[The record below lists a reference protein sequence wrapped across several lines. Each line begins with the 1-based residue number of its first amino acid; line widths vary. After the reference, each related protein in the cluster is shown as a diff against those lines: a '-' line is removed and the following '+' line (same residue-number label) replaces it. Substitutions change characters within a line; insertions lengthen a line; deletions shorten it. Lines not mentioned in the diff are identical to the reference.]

1 MRTSVSVQLL
11 AAVIRLVSG
20 HGIIEDPAPRLAGLA
35 MKAAC
40 GEQVYNNQKS
50 DSGGNIQGILQV
62 AQNQKDYD
70 PTKCNIAL
78 CKGYQFADNT
88 ANVQTYSPGQVVPI
102 KVAIKAPH
110 TGVANVSIVN
120 TKSNAV
126 IGQPLISFSDYAS
139 NAHSIPANNTAFS
152 ITMPQDL
159 SACGQAG
166 NCVIQWFWDAPD
178 IKQTYESCVD
188 FQTGAG
194 GAAPAA
200 SSVAPAA
207 SAAPK
212 PKQKQAKANHCS
224 EEGDIEERQAPRR
237 ELVKRQSASVS
248 MVSMTNGPKTTLG
261 MSAIS
266 MSVTP
271 SVTGSAAAS
280 KATGSASGAS
290 GSAKESKSGDSSAS
304 KTKSGSTSG
313 TSSKSFS

>member
-11 AAVIRLVSG
+11 AAVIPLVSG

-88 ANVQTYSPGQVVPI
+88 ANIQTYSPGQVVPI

-110 TGVANVSIVN
+110 TGVANVSIVD
-120 TKSNAV
+120 TKLNAV
-126 IGQPLISFSDYAS
+126 IGQPLISFTDYAS

-200 SSVAPAA
+200 PAASSVALA
-207 SAAPK
+207 SAAT
-212 PKQKQAKANHCS
+212 QAAK
-224 EEGDIEERQAPRR
+224 R
-237 ELVKRQSASVS
+237 ELVKRQSVSVS

-261 MSAIS
+261 MSALS
-266 MSVTP
+266 MSVVP
-271 SVTGSAAAS
+271 SASGSSLAS

-290 GSAKESKSGDSSAS
+290 GSAKESKSGGNSAS
-304 KTKSGSTSG
+304 KTQSGSTSG
-313 TSSKSFS
+313 TSSKSLLCTALQY